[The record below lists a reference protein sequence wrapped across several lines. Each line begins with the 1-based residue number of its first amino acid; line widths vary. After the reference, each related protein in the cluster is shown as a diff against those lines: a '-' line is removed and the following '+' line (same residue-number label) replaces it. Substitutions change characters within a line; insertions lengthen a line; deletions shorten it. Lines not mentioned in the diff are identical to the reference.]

1 MQKIDPQKGPPYDPR
16 SVLELALARAELTDS
31 ERMQELF
38 EEKANVLEIAG
49 LLGTTPERVRELYR
63 EWRTP
68 IEVDTKR
75 IRDEEKHDEERAA
88 KRRDELDQEWSRR
101 QAERRKRKGASI

>member
-1 MQKIDPQKGPPYDPR
+1 MGRPRTVEPKHVETFFGVDVARILRISRASVNVHLRAGRLRDDVRCEKIDPQKGPPYDPR

-49 LLGTTPERVRELYR
+49 FVG
-63 EWRTP
+63 
-68 IEVDTKR
+68 
-75 IRDEEKHDEERAA
+75 HDA
-88 KRRDELDQEWSRR
+88 
-101 QAERRKRKGASI
+101 